1 MHRTWVPIVTTCICR
16 RCGAVCGYAYRLADW
31 EVNDMLAKV
40 EEDLEEAYAD
50 PTLLAHELLHRAA
63 FSGGLSNP
71 LLPDPA
77 NLYGL
82 TGDVL
87 REYVAKAFTSGN
99 MAVVAAGANFNQLQQ
114 VRAAG
119 LWVVSVLV
127 GGGVQGGGHVYLH
140 AVLSGPMPAWG
151 SA

>member
-1 MHRTWVPIVTTCICR
+1 MKHRQ
-16 RCGAVCGYAYRLADW
+16 AVRAVNMYLVCVCAYRLADW

-77 NLYGL
+77 SLYGL

-87 REYVAKAFTSGN
+87 REYVAKAFTAGN

-119 LWVVSVLV
+119 LWVVVAGGVL
-127 GGGVQGGGHVYLH
+127 GGCVQGGGHVYLCMSCTMGL
-140 AVLSGPMPAWG
+140 V
-151 SA
+151 